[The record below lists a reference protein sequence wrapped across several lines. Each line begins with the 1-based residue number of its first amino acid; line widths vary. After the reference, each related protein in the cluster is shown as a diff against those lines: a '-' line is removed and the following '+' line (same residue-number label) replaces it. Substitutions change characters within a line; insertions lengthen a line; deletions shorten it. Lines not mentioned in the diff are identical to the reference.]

1 MRARTA
7 WVGTPDH
14 FYQLDAG
21 HRALGDAIAALN
33 VLQTIAADPRLY
45 PRAVAGPTCGSRS
58 NDTAVGDITIAIG
71 RSGAVSVT

>member
-7 WVGTPDH
+7 WVATPDH
-14 FYQLDAG
+14 FYRLEAG

-33 VLQTIAADPRLY
+33 VLQTIAADSRRY
-45 PRAVAGPTCGSRS
+45 PRPVANVDSRS